1 MPKLPFA
8 PLCLLAVLTA
18 APALAGTPVPVQL
31 PPPQMDGGMPLMQ
44 ALTLRHSA
52 REFADRPLAPQ
63 VVSDLLWA
71 GFGVNRPASGGRTAP
86 SAHDWQEIDVYVL
99 TATGT
104 YRYDA
109 KRNTLHPVAG
119 KDLRRYA
126 GKQGFVA
133 QAPLN
138 LVYVANYGRM
148 KGATERDRRLYSA
161 VAAGAIVQNVY
172 LYCASAGLNT
182 VVRGWVDRTALA
194 RVLGLK
200 ANQHIVVAQTVG
212 YAK

>member
-1 MPKLPFA
+1 M
-8 PLCLLAVLTA
+8 T
-18 APALAGTPVPVQL
+18 
-31 PPPQMDGGMPLMQ
+31 GGMPLMQ
-44 ALTLRHSA
+44 ALKLRHST
-52 REFADRPLAPQ
+52 REFADRPLPPQ
-63 VVSDLLWA
+63 VLSDLLWA
-71 GFGVNRPASGGRTAP
+71 GFGVNRSASGGRTAP
-86 SAHDWQEIDVYVL
+86 SAHDWQEIDLYVL
-99 TATGT
+99 TAMGT

-109 KRNTLHPVAG
+109 KRNTLQPVTG

-148 KGATERDRRLYSA
+148 KGATEHDRRLYSA
-161 VAAGAIVQNVY
+161 VAAGTIVQNVY

-212 YAK
+212 YPK